1 MPDRRMRDMI
11 EKNKR
16 WENKWYL
23 KWVSTLPC
31 ANCSVDDDT
40 VVAHH
45 LKGRYAPL
53 SGGGGYKAS
62 DWLTRPLCHTC
73 HDKVHN
79 GDIDVLDWQ
88 PMFILKTLDSAFR
101 CGKIKYEHITGGYRT
116 LFGEELY
123 D

>member
-16 WENKWYL
+16 WESKRYTR
-23 KWVSTLPC
+23 WVSTLPC

-62 DWLTRPLCHTC
+62 DWLPMPLCHTC

-101 CGKIKYEHITGGYRT
+101 SGIIVHSIPKIGEH
-116 LFGEELY
+116 LN

>member
-1 MPDRRMRDMI
+1 MI

-16 WENKWYL
+16 WESKRYTR
-23 KWVSTLPC
+23 WVSTLPC

-45 LKGRYAPL
+45 LKGRYARL

-62 DWLTRPLCHTC
+62 DWLTMPLCHTC

-101 CGKIKYEHITGGYRT
+101 SGIIVHSIPKIGEH
-116 LFGEELY
+116 LN